1 MTTPHCQGTTRQ
13 GTPCSALARSGSL
26 WCPWH
31 DPALAEDRVNWRRQ
45 GGREK
50 ANIRRAAKRMPED
63 LQDVKLALL
72 RAIEGI
78 EAGTF
83 EPQRAQAFA
92 SLTRALVTLHEVS
105 EFEQRL
111 ATLEAQAAEAAPRW
125 GT

>member
-13 GTPCSALARSGSL
+13 GTPCNALARSGSV

-31 DPALAEDRVNWRRQ
+31 GPALAEDRATWRHQ

-50 ANIRRAAKRMPED
+50 ANIRRAAKRIPED
-63 LQDVKLALL
+63 LQDVKLVLL

-83 EPQRAQAFA
+83 EPQRAQALS
-92 SLTRALVTLHEVS
+92 SLTRALVSLYEVS
-105 EFEQRL
+105 EFERRL
-111 ATLEAQAAEAAPRW
+111 AELEAQAAEAVPRW